1 MNDKENVDDE
11 EIGSM
16 LESLKESDDGLDG
29 LRELTTDWKEF
40 KPDISELMESDEKIG
55 EIQSKLEEFV
65 GEKPLNEK
73 GGMGPYDFLKYGS
86 LIDEEV
92 KEGEKVVEDYWVEKP
107 YTKVK
112 IVKETDT
119 GEYRYKLLEPELP
132 EEEEREM
139 EIIWEEL
146 KNRLPYTKIK
156 ENKEK
161 LLGKRFKEILD
172 DRGISS
178 PRKIHRI
185 LYHLVR
191 DNLEYGPIDGLM
203 RDEAIEDISCDG
215 VNIPIYLF
223 HRDFYNLKTNL
234 EIGEEVLNS
243 FVRKLA
249 EKSGS
254 HVSYADPVVEATLPD
269 RSRLQAALGSE
280 VTTRGSSFTIRKF
293 GGGSFT
299 PVDLIKYG
307 TFAPEML
314 ANIWIAVENGRSIM
328 VVGGTASGKTST
340 LNAFGFFIPPDAKIV
355 SIEDTRELSLYQDNW
370 LPNLT
375 RETGEGEKLDMHELV
390 RKALRQRP
398 EAILVGEVRGKEALA
413 MFQAISTGHTGF
425 STMHS
430 GSIQDAVNRLVGEPI
445 NLPKPM
451 LAELDM
457 LCLQLLTNREDKKVR
472 RNYQTVEF
480 LGLESESKGLKIIE
494 TYKWDRADDSFT
506 KREESEILR
515 QIRED
520 QGMSMPEMKREV
532 ERRSKLLRKM
542 AEKSLISYGEVA
554 SLIRQYYFDPEKA
567 LEKVSDE

>member
-16 LESLKESDDGLDG
+16 LESLRDSDDGLDE
-29 LRELTTDWKEF
+29 LRELTSDWEEF
-40 KPDISELMESDEKIG
+40 KLDISELMESDEKIG

-92 KEGEKVVEDYWVEKP
+92 KEEEKVVEDYWVEKP

-146 KNRLPYTKIK
+146 KDRLPYTKIK

-234 EIGEEVLNS
+234 EIGEEELNS

-480 LGLESESKGLKIIE
+480 LGLEAESKGLKIVE

-542 AEKSLISYGEVA
+542 AEKSIISYGEVA

>member
-1 MNDKENVDDE
+1 
-11 EIGSM
+11 
-16 LESLKESDDGLDG
+16 
-29 LRELTTDWKEF
+29 
-40 KPDISELMESDEKIG
+40 
-55 EIQSKLEEFV
+55 
-65 GEKPLNEK
+65 
-73 GGMGPYDFLKYGS
+73 
-86 LIDEEV
+86 
-92 KEGEKVVEDYWVEKP
+92 
-107 YTKVK
+107 
-112 IVKETDT
+112 
-119 GEYRYKLLEPELP
+119 
-132 EEEEREM
+132 M

>member
-16 LESLKESDDGLDG
+16 LESLRDSDDGLDE
-29 LRELTTDWKEF
+29 LRELTSDWEEF
-40 KPDISELMESDEKIG
+40 KLDISELMESDEKIG

-92 KEGEKVVEDYWVEKP
+92 KEEEKVVEDYWVEKP

-146 KNRLPYTKIK
+146 KDRLPYTKIK

-234 EIGEEVLNS
+234 EIGEEELNS

-480 LGLESESKGLKIIE
+480 LGLEAESKGLKIIE

-542 AEKSLISYGEVA
+542 AEKSIISYGEVA